1 MTDQLR
7 WQEIGAR
14 LRQAR
19 LAAGYSQEQLGRL
32 IDLDG
37 NKVAKTES
45 GVRHLQAL
53 ELVQLTS
60 VLGVPMSYFLTEPP
74 AVLSHRTELVD
85 EQDTDAARDTFRLE
99 TELAAW
105 LRDVRQLMNLGTLA
119 HTPPLRFDRPVC
131 DANDARFAASWLRN
145 SLGFA
150 TEPLGTMVDVAER
163 AGQYILATDIRGEGA
178 SLIDGDVAVAVVSTH
193 PEPARRRATA
203 AHELGHMVL
212 GDEYSSDLGVHSSRE
227 QREQVIDA
235 FAAELLIP
243 TSAFRK
249 DRFGGRGDATRREL
263 IKMSAQYRVSWS
275 LTLRQAVQASA
286 IEDRVRTGYLMS
298 RAPTRA
304 EIMQAVGWAPQ
315 PDFESVRVSPGVAD
329 AVLAAV
335 QQRRITPKRAAE
347 LTRGQI
353 DAADLDLL
361 SGLDDAGDAD
371 EW

>member
-1 MTDQLR
+1 MTDQLK

-19 LAAGYSQEQLGRL
+19 LAAGYSQEELGRL
-32 IDLDG
+32 IGLEA
-37 NKVAKTES
+37 NKIAKTES

-53 ELVQLTS
+53 ELTQLTA
-60 VLGVPMSYFLTEPP
+60 VLGVPMSYFLAQPP

-105 LRDVRQLMNLGTLA
+105 LRDVRQLMELGTLPR
-119 HTPPLRFDRPVC
+119 TPPLRFGQPVR
-131 DANDARFAASWLRN
+131 DADVARVAASWLRGH
-145 SLGFA
+145 LGLSVD
-150 TEPLGTMVDVAER
+150 PLGTLVEVAER
-163 AGQYILATDIRGEGA
+163 AGQFILATDIRGEGA
-178 SLIDGDVAVAVVSTH
+178 SLIDGDVAVAIVSTH
-193 PEPARRRATA
+193 ADPARRRATA

-212 GDEYSSDLGVHSSRE
+212 GDEYSTDLGVHSSRE

-235 FAAELLIP
+235 FAAEFLIP
-243 TSAFRK
+243 AAVFHKVELT
-249 DRFGGRGDATRREL
+249 GPEDAIRREL
-263 IKMSAQYRVSWS
+263 IKLSAQYRVSWS
-275 LTLRQAVQASA
+275 LTLRQAVQAA
-286 IEDRVRTGYLMS
+286 CIEDRMRTGYLMS

-315 PDFESVRVSPGVAD
+315 PDFESIRVPPSVAN
-329 AVLAAV
+329 AVLTAV
-335 QQRRITPKRAAE
+335 QQHRITPKRAAE

-353 DAADLDLL
+353 DEADLL
-361 SGLDDAGDAD
+361 SGLDVGGDAD